1 MRKLWL
7 WLLAI
12 LVVFVVV
19 FVIGADFFTD
29 ILWYESLG
37 YLDSFYTILKLRI
50 VPGLVSFLF
59 IYAFLSINWV
69 FAQKTWE
76 AVRVEEGQEP
86 IKVSKWIIVII
97 SLFAAI
103 AFNSNLFLSW
113 KDVARFLGRSPFGI
127 KDPIFNLDVSF
138 YVFTLP
144 LIESV
149 YHTLLGMTAI
159 TAIAALIFY
168 LVTGCFRFYD
178 RHLVTHDKARIH
190 LLVLILL
197 AVGFGILGWQIK
209 NYELLR
215 SPTGVIY
222 GAGYSDIYG
231 RLVVNRIMQVLSFVA
246 VVIFVIDVFRN
257 KYKLSLLS
265 LAVLIGVG
273 VLGQF
278 VPVLIQNII
287 VAPNELTK
295 ERPFIEQNIK
305 FTRFAYNLNEVTSS
319 QFEPALAFSSD
330 DWIDNAEVLENVR
343 LWDWRALDKS
353 FAQLQELR
361 YYYKMD
367 EIDIDRYVIDD
378 QTKQVAV
385 SVRELDLSRLSGT
398 ANSWVNKHLIFTH
411 GYGLVMSSIH
421 NVTTQGIPKFLVK
434 DIPPKGAI
442 DITRPEIYFGEKTN
456 EYVIVNTD
464 QKEMNYPSGEDN
476 VYTSYR
482 GEGGIEIGGFFK
494 RLLFSLKFGST
505 KIILSSDINNDSR
518 VMYHRNIIDRVQ
530 RLAPFLTLDPDAY
543 AISINGRIYWLMDA
557 YTLTD
562 HFPYSQPIYGLGNY
576 MRASFKIIVDAYT
589 GNVDIYLYD
598 ESDPLGRAYQKVFPT
613 LIKSKA
619 DFPEE
624 FIPHIRYP
632 EQLFLAQSK
641 ILETYHMTNP
651 EVFFNKEDIWEAP
664 KEVYQGQTLEM
675 EPYYAMVQFP
685 DQKQTEFVLM
695 LPFTPKSKQNMVAWL
710 AGRSDGESYGDLVLY
725 RFPKDRIIYG
735 PMQIEARINQDPEI
749 SQLLSLW
756 EQQGSSVQRG
766 HLLVLPLNDSP
777 LYVGPIYLQ
786 ANQGQIPELRLV
798 VLSDG
803 NNIIYGR
810 TFSEALEKIKGE
822 SYLEAP
828 QKTSLETNN
837 RGIFAENNDAEIAK
851 RAWEAFLESEDAL
864 QSGPDWQRYGEAQ
877 AKLRDLLARLNAN

>member
-1 MRKLWL
+1 
-7 WLLAI
+7 
-12 LVVFVVV
+12 
-19 FVIGADFFTD
+19 
-29 ILWYESLG
+29 
-37 YLDSFYTILKLRI
+37 
-50 VPGLVSFLF
+50 
-59 IYAFLSINWV
+59 
-69 FAQKTWE
+69 
-76 AVRVEEGQEP
+76 
-86 IKVSKWIIVII
+86 
-97 SLFAAI
+97 
-103 AFNSNLFLSW
+103 
-113 KDVARFLGRSPFGI
+113 
-127 KDPIFNLDVSF
+127 VSF

-756 EQQGSSVQRG
+756 DQQGSSVQRG
-766 HLLVLPLNDSP
+766 NLLVLPLNDSL
-777 LYVGPIYLQ
+777 LYVEPIYLQ

>member
-756 EQQGSSVQRG
+756 DQQGSSVQRG
-766 HLLVLPLNDSP
+766 NLLVLPLNDSL
-777 LYVGPIYLQ
+777 LYVEPIYLQ